1 MDRTSLSGR
10 LARGLTLIELMI
22 VLLIVAITL
31 GLGVPAM
38 RQLIYGMQVSSEIS
52 RLMGSVN
59 LVRSEALR
67 RNQAVTLCPSSMA
80 TTGEAVCGG
89 TLADGWIIFANRD
102 RDKVVDEGDVLI
114 RVFEALPAGFTVT
127 NRKGTIPASERIT
140 YLSDGSSRRNR
151 TLLVCAPDASNTTS
165 KSLIMNIVG
174 RPRLSRD
181 WGSCPGGEISD

>member
-1 MDRTSLSGR
+1 MDWMSSGQGS
-10 LARGLTLIELMI
+10 AHGLTLIELMI
-22 VLLIVAITL
+22 VLLILGITL
-31 GLGVPAM
+31 AFGGPAM

-67 RNQAVTLCPSSMA
+67 LNQAVTMCPSSMA
-80 TTGEAVCGG
+80 RTGNAICGG
-89 TLADGWIIFANRD
+89 DFADGWIIFSNRD
-102 RDKVVDEGDVLI
+102 RDKVVDAEDRLI

-151 TLLVCAPDASNTTS
+151 TLLVCAPDRGASTAR
-165 KSLIMNIVG
+165 SLVMNIVG
-174 RPRLSRD
+174 RPRLARE
-181 WGSCPGGEISD
+181 WGTCPAV